1 MRVEKITDGEKV
13 KMKQITKSLLHFF
26 LIALILVPGGCVSKA
41 RTADI
46 PVATASAAPSP
57 VAESLPSY
65 RLQVGD
71 ELRIKMLVNPELDE
85 DVVVQPDG
93 MISTAVVQNMKAY
106 GKTTKELQSG
116 LIHAYKTQLIH
127 PQMTVIVKSFAPT
140 KVYVLGQVTSP
151 GEMIS
156 AGPNMTLLQAIS
168 RAGGLLNSA
177 DDNSILIMRRS
188 NGPKNEIYKV
198 VYEAAT
204 DGADPTRDVQLAAND
219 VVFVPR
225 TGVANAYKAFQQNF
239 QQFLPGIPGLGI
251 P

>member
-1 MRVEKITDGEKV
+1 MR
-13 KMKQITKSLLHFF
+13 QITQKLLPLF
-26 LIALILVPGGCVSKA
+26 LIAMILVSSGCTSKVGSA
-41 RTADI
+41 NI
-46 PVATASAAPSP
+46 PAATSSSAAPP
-57 VAESLPSY
+57 IPMANSLPSY
-65 RLQVGD
+65 RLQIGD
-71 ELRIKMLVNPELDE
+71 EIRIKMLVNPELDE

-106 GKTTKELQSG
+106 GKTTKELQNN

-127 PQMTVIVKSFAPT
+127 PQLTVIVKSFAPT
-140 KVYVLGQVTSP
+140 KIYVLGQVASP

-156 AGPNMTLLQAIS
+156 AGPNMSVLQAIS

-177 DDNSILIMRRS
+177 DEKNILIKRR
-188 NGPKNEIYKV
+188 GEGGQDKIYRV
-198 VYEAAT
+198 DYEAAT
-204 DGADPTRDVQLAAND
+204 DGIDPTKDVQLAAYD

-239 QQFLPGIPGLGI
+239 QQFLPGSLGLSV